1 MQNHKFFKISI
12 ADLVVEMHINFDF
25 CEMHCLEYRAS
36 NLLPSDIVAKASEL
50 DIQKEKSQYDTELS
64 NGYCED
70 ICLYRS
76 IAEQLPSFDRVVF
89 HGAAVEV
96 DGKGYIFTAPSGTG
110 KTTHISLWLEYFGDK
125 VKIINGDKPI
135 LRLEGDSVSVHS
147 TPWAGKEGMQRNASA
162 PVGAI
167 CLIRQAKENKI
178 TKISPREC
186 FEELVKQFYLPKD
199 TAMRIK
205 TIDIVDRVLKKV
217 PIYMLECDISRE
229 AAELSF
235 NTLTKE

>member
-1 MQNHKFFKISI
+1 MSDQSNFYINI
-12 ADLVVEMHINFDF
+12 AGLTVEM
-25 CEMHCLEYRAS
+25 R
-36 NLLPSDIVAKASEL
+36 PSFEFSVNHSADYLTESTDSPDIVAYASPAEIELEKKQSEL
-50 DIQKEKSQYDTELS
+50 PVSD
-64 NGYCED
+64 GYCED

-76 IAEQLPSFDRVVF
+76 IAEQLPKFDRAVF

-96 DGKGYIFTAPSGTG
+96 GGKGYIFTAPSGTG
-110 KTTHISLWLEYFGDK
+110 KTTHIGLWLEYFADK

-135 LRLEGDSVSVHS
+135 LRLDGDSISVHS

-186 FEELVKQFYLPKD
+186 FEELVKQFYLPKN
-199 TAMRIK
+199 ALSRIK
-205 TIDIVDRVLKKV
+205 TLDIVDRALKNL
-217 PIYMLECDISRE
+217 PIYLLECNISRE

-235 NTLTKE
+235 NTLTK